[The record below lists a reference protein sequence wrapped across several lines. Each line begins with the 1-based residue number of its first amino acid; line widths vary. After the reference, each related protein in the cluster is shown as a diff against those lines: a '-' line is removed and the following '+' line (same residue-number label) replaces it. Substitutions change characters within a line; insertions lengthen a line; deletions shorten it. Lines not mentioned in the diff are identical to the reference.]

1 MSATEDYRPKLDL
14 FASYAFNGVES
25 EWSDSLSEVSKN
37 KQPTAVIGL
46 RWVVPLDQKLVRRAQ
61 DRQAALANISKA
73 KMSYYETEQKE
84 ALIDNIVMQQNQLV
98 DMLSLNL
105 RLAQTQKDKL
115 ENERSLLNQGR
126 STIYQVLQFELDLA
140 RADSMKFSS
149 ALELEKIQ
157 QQLEQY
163 RYSIHE

>member
-1 MSATEDYRPKLDL
+1 
-14 FASYAFNGVES
+14 
-25 EWSDSLSEVSKN
+25 
-37 KQPTAVIGL
+37 
-46 RWVVPLDQKLVRRAQ
+46 
-61 DRQAALANISKA
+61 
-73 KMSYYETEQKE
+73 MSYYEAEQKE

-105 RLAQTQKDKL
+105 RLVQTQKDKL
-115 ENERSLLNQGR
+115 DNERSLLNQGR

-140 RADSMKFSS
+140 RADSMKFRS